1 MKFILFIIVSSVTF
15 SASAQWYRVDLKLK
29 KKQYERYPLIVEAP
43 LTRSIVER
51 LPVTEFSAATI
62 RPVHLGRSRYSY
74 EAAEKSVIRTVQHN
88 MSAGSYSV
96 ASYNFSDLAHL
107 YIQERRFSEAKW
119 YLLQSIDISRREND
133 HKHTVSNLIDL
144 AMIKAN
150 IGDYKLAQRDLSE
163 AQEIANL
170 KGFGDELA
178 EIDSIIKDIKENRF
192 STAKSALNIA
202 ESAQ

>member
-62 RPVHLGRSRYSY
+62 RPFHLGRSRYSY

-202 ESAQ
+202 GSAQ